1 MNVLDHDEYKK
12 WAQIRQRGKFRYVL
26 KWILYFFLFM
36 TLIHGFISLLNG
48 KEFGIQEMLIVLAV
62 SLLIGGAASLLRWM
76 IFEKRYRLSHD
87 RNSQI

>member
-1 MNVLDHDEYKK
+1 MNVLDQEEYKK
-12 WAQIRQRGKFRYVL
+12 WAQVRQRGKLRYVL

-36 TLIHGFISLLNG
+36 TLIHGFVSLLNG

-62 SLLIGGAASLLRWM
+62 SLLVGGAASLLRWI

-87 RNSQI
+87 RNPPF